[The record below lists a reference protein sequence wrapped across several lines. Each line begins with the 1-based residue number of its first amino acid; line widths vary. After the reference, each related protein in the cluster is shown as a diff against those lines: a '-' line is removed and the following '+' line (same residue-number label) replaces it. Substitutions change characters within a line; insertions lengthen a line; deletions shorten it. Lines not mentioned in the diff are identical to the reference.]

1 MNENTNHNGIKLLL
15 VYINENL
22 GAGRK
27 PPFTD
32 GELAKLNDYKDKQ
45 IAEGKPLGSIELIP
59 VIVSVG

>member
-15 VYINENL
+15 DYINENL

-32 GELAKLNDYKDKQ
+32 GELAKPKRLH
-45 IAEGKPLGSIELIP
+45 G
-59 VIVSVG
+59 